1 MSCFLGRMSGT
12 YVPPM
17 THDTPLSKDDL
28 VTFFCL
34 KPVNNGDYR
43 ALSRVLKTFGI
54 RLVGGTTRW
63 PVVWSAFGLAPEQDL
78 QRAAELRKPLLDAKA
93 AAALI
98 GVTPSIIYRWS
109 KGNVP
114 GRMPVFPKAIDL
126 SNGRENARGL
136 RWRRA
141 EVLAWHSHETLP
153 VYARTVPSF
162 GSLIPKT

>member
-1 MSCFLGRMSGT
+1 MSCFFARMLGT

-34 KPVNNGDYR
+34 KPVNKGDYR
-43 ALSRVLKTFGI
+43 ALSRVLRALGI

-78 QRAAELRKPLLDAKA
+78 QRAAELREPLLDAKA

-114 GRMPVFPKAIDL
+114 ARMPVFPKAIDL
-126 SNGRENARGL
+126 SKGRKNARGL

-153 VYARTVPSF
+153 VYGRTAPGF
-162 GSLIPKT
+162 GSLIPRT

>member
-1 MSCFLGRMSGT
+1 MSGT

-34 KPVNNGDYR
+34 KPVINGDYR
-43 ALSRVLKTFGI
+43 ALSRVLRALGI

-63 PVVWSAFGLAPEQDL
+63 PVVWSAFGLASEQNL
-78 QRAAELRKPLLDAKA
+78 QRAGELKVPLVDAKA

-114 GRMPVFPKAIDL
+114 ARMPVFPKAIDL
-126 SNGRENARGL
+126 SKGRKNARGL

-153 VYARTVPSF
+153 VYARTAPGF
-162 GSLIPKT
+162 GSLIPRT

>member
-1 MSCFLGRMSGT
+1 MLGT
-12 YVPPM
+12 YVPGM

-28 VTFFCL
+28 VTFFRL

-43 ALSRVLKTFGI
+43 ALSRVLRALGI

-63 PVVWSAFGLAPEQDL
+63 PVVWSALGLAPEQDL
-78 QRAAELRKPLLDAKA
+78 QRAAELREPLLDAKA

-114 GRMPVFPKAIDL
+114 ARMPVFPKAIDL

-153 VYARTVPSF
+153 AYARTAPGF
-162 GSLIPKT
+162 GSLIPRT

>member
-43 ALSRVLKTFGI
+43 ALSRVLKTLGI

-63 PVVWSAFGLAPEQDL
+63 PVVWSALGLATEQDL
-78 QRAAELRKPLLDAKA
+78 QRAAELREPLFDAKA

-114 GRMPVFPKAIDL
+114 ARMPVFPKAIDL
-126 SNGRENARGL
+126 SKGRENARGL

-141 EVLAWHSHETLP
+141 EVLAWHSYETLP

>member
-43 ALSRVLKTFGI
+43 ALSRVLKTLGI

-63 PVVWSAFGLAPEQDL
+63 PVVWSSLGLAPKQDL
-78 QRAAELRKPLLDAKA
+78 QRAAELRVPLLDAKA

-114 GRMPVFPKAIDL
+114 ARMPFFPKAIDL
-126 SNGRENARGL
+126 SKGRKNARGL

-141 EVLAWHSHETLP
+141 EVVAWHSHETLP
-153 VYARTVPSF
+153 VYARTAPGF

>member
-34 KPVNNGDYR
+34 KPVNKGDYR
-43 ALSRVLKTFGI
+43 ALSRVLRALGI

-78 QRAAELRKPLLDAKA
+78 QRAAELREPLLDAKA

-114 GRMPVFPKAIDL
+114 ARMPVFPKAIDL

-136 RWRRA
+136 RWHRA
-141 EVLAWHSHETLP
+141 EVLAWHGRQTLP
-153 VYARTVPSF
+153 AYARTAPGF
-162 GSLIPKT
+162 GSLIPRT